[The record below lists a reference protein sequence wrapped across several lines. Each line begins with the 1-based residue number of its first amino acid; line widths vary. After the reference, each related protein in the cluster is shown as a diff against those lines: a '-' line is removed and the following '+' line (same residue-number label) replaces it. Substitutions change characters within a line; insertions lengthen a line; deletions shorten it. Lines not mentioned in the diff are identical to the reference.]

1 MLGIESVL
9 QIFAFQRGEMCKIVF
24 ALYLIVLS
32 VMDIKWKKIYVPVLM
47 SGILIVIW
55 DRISINQISF
65 LSSVMGGAAGF
76 LFLIV
81 SKVTKESFGYGDSI
95 LITISGF
102 FLGFWNILYV
112 LFGAFSISAVF
123 SIFLLIYKRFNK
135 KTSFPFIPFFSAAY
149 IGGLIVGI
157 Y

>member
-1 MLGIESVL
+1 MYGIEDFLHVFTVENGK
-9 QIFAFQRGEMCKIVF
+9 ICKIVF
-24 ALYLIVLS
+24 VLYLIVLS

-47 SGILIVIW
+47 SGIAILIW
-55 DRISINQISF
+55 GRISISQVSII
-65 LSSVMGGAAGF
+65 SSVFGGAAGA
-76 LFLIV
+76 LFLVV
-81 SKVTKESFGYGDSI
+81 SMATKESFGYGDSI

-123 SIFLLIYKRFNK
+123 SIFLLVYKKFSK
-135 KTSFPFIPFFSAAY
+135 KTSFPFIPFFTVAY